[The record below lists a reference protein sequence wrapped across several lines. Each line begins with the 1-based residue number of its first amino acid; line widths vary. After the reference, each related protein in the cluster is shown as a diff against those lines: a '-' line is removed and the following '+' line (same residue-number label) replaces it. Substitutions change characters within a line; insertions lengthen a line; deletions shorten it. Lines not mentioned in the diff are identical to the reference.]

1 MKSEKFF
8 FFLVL
13 NSYVIHSVHIHGE
26 PTPGL
31 GLLPNLGVMEVPFE
45 LMSPRLG

>member
-1 MKSEKFF
+1 MKSEKFSF
-8 FFLVL
+8 FFL

-26 PTPGL
+26 PTSGL
-31 GLLPNLGVMEVPFE
+31 GLLPSLGIMEVPFE